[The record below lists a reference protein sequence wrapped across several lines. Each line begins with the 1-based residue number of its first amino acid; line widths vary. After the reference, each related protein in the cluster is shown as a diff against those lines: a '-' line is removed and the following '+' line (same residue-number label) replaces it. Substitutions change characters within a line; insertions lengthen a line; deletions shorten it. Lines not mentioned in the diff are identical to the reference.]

1 MKRFGWAALTAAIV
15 LGDSSA
21 GCSNIAPPEK
31 DAETAVPRCADDLEF
46 FDEHVWGPILSVQ
59 CIGCHSGSGPA
70 AYTGL
75 VLETP
80 DRPDYLQHN
89 LATVSRVAAR
99 TTGGTSV
106 LLLRP
111 SGKHP
116 EGHRGGAL
124 IAPESP
130 GYGDLQAFVARVT
143 KGDCQSGA
151 MGEVACKGPAPGR
164 RVLRRLTRDEYDHT
178 ITDLF
183 GLPSTWGRA
192 FVVDVVKNGFDND
205 AASLVVSP
213 LLADQLR
220 KAAEDVADQA
230 LTKMST
236 LVTCTPDPPGVDAC
250 ARTFVTSF
258 GKRAFRRPL
267 TAAETERYVALQ
279 TSVTA
284 EDGFAEGVRYVLTAM
299 LQSSS
304 FLYRLELGDLGA
316 DDAYHLGPYEVAS
329 ELSYLIWGTMP
340 DEELF
345 RAADS
350 GALARPEDVER
361 QARRLLAD
369 PRSTKTFGRF
379 AEAWLGLGVLPNVV
393 KDTTMFP
400 DFTDAIRVA
409 MLEEATGFVDHVRRA
424 GTGALPELF
433 TATYGVP
440 SPALATFYGASS
452 SGGVAAFTDQS
463 HAGLLSLGAV
473 LSTYSYATHT
483 SPIHRGKFVRERLLC
498 QKLSPP
504 PATLMVQPVPFD
516 PTLPTRAQF
525 AAHAANEPCK
535 SCHRLLDEVG
545 FGFEHFDPVGRY
557 RETEDGKP
565 IDARGEIVSSASS
578 DGPFDGVAALGQ
590 KLATSKDADRCF
602 VLEWFRFAYGT
613 DESEELTCTVEDLLS
628 RFGSG
633 QKKLDELVVALTK
646 EPHFTSRLV
655 EQLAPPLTTS
665 PPADAGTMT
674 PPVPT
679 TKQDAGPPSPPTDL
693 AITDHVDSTW
703 AMGSCH
709 TVTVTNEGTTPT
721 TWRITLTISGTLSQN
736 WSSVASA
743 QGNQVTFSGADFNA
757 TIAPGESANFG
768 YCVSL

>member
-1 MKRFGWAALTAAIV
+1 M
-15 LGDSSA
+15 
-21 GCSNIAPPEK
+21 
-31 DAETAVPRCADDLEF
+31 
-46 FDEHVWGPILSVQ
+46 
-59 CIGCHSGSGPA
+59 
-70 AYTGL
+70 
-75 VLETP
+75 
-80 DRPDYLQHN
+80 
-89 LATVSRVAAR
+89 
-99 TTGGTSV
+99 
-106 LLLRP
+106 
-111 SGKHP
+111 
-116 EGHRGGAL
+116 
-124 IAPESP
+124 
-130 GYGDLQAFVARVT
+130 
-143 KGDCQSGA
+143 
-151 MGEVACKGPAPGR
+151 
-164 RVLRRLTRDEYDHT
+164 
-178 ITDLF
+178 
-183 GLPSTWGRA
+183 PSTWGQA
-192 FVVDVVKNGFDND
+192 FAADVVKNGFDND

-230 LTKMST
+230 LAKMST
-236 LVTCTPDPPGVDAC
+236 LVTCTPDPPGVDTC

-267 TAAETERYVALQ
+267 TTAETERYIALH
-279 TSVTA
+279 TSIAA

-304 FLYRLELGDLGA
+304 FLYRLELGDLGT

-329 ELSYLIWGTMP
+329 ELSYMILGTMP
-340 DEELF
+340 DDELL

-350 GALARPEDVER
+350 GALGRPEDLER

-369 PRSTKTFGRF
+369 PRSAQTFGRF
-379 AEAWLGLGVLPNVV
+379 AKAWLGLGVLPNVV
-393 KDTTMFP
+393 KDATMFP
-400 DFTDAIRVA
+400 DFTDAVRVA
-409 MLEEATGFVDHVRRA
+409 MLEETTGFVDHVRRA

-440 SPALATFYGASS
+440 SPALATFYGAAS
-452 SGGVAAFTDQS
+452 SGGVTTFTDQS

-516 PTLPTRAQF
+516 PSLSTRAQF
-525 AAHAANEPCK
+525 AAHSANEPCK

-565 IDARGEIVSSASS
+565 IDAHGEIVSSASS

-590 KLATSKDADRCF
+590 KLATSKDVERCF

-613 DESEELTCTVEDLLS
+613 DESEELTCTVDDLLS
-628 RFGSG
+628 RFDSG
-633 QKKLDELVVALTK
+633 QKKLDELVVALAK

-655 EQLAPPLTTS
+655 EELAPPLSVS
-665 PPADAGTMT
+665 PPGDAGAM
-674 PPVPT
+674 PPPIPT
-679 TKQDAGPPSPPTDL
+679 TKPDAGPPAPPSDL
-693 AITDHVDSTW
+693 AVADHVDSQW
-703 AMGSCH
+703 SMGSCH
-709 TVTVTNEGTTPT
+709 TVTVTNKGTTPT
-721 TWRITLTISGTLSQN
+721 AWRITLTISGTLSQN

-743 QGNQVTFSGADFNA
+743 QGNQVTFSGTDFNA